1 MSEKI
6 LIVDDDPR
14 VLRTFARNLAV
25 VGHDVLTASRGEEA
39 LRIYDREQPAI
50 SMVDVRMPDMDG
62 FAVLRAIRK
71 RDPTAEVILVTG
83 HGDMSIAIDALRAGA
98 SDFIPKPVGQVT
110 LETALQRAQG
120 RLHLK
125 RELRTAQ
132 QALQEH
138 ATELEERNAD
148 LDAFA
153 HTVAHSLKGSLGL
166 IVGRAELLMNAS
178 DYELSEQKRRQS
190 LEAIARTGRQMSHTI
205 NELLLLA
212 SIRNIDVTHVP
223 LDMERIV
230 EAAQQRLASLIEE
243 KEAQVILPDGWPSA
257 LGYGPWIEEVWVNY
271 LSNALKYGGTPP
283 RIELGASPQNGSIRF
298 WVKDDGPGITPEDQ
312 ARLYTPFTRIDQAAS
327 QGHGLGLSIV
337 YRIVE
342 KLGGTV
348 GVESEP
354 GAGSVF
360 WFTLP
365 AETADYG
372 SRGEEDE
379 PAQSTSAQN
388 DRSEAQFRWTG
399 SSSTREE

>member
-1 MSEKI
+1 MTSEKI

-25 VGHDVLTASRGEEA
+25 SGYEVLTASRGDEA
-39 LRIYDREQPAI
+39 LQVYDREEPVI
-50 SMVDVRMPDMDG
+50 SMIDVRMPDMDG
-62 FAVLRAIRK
+62 FALLRAIRE
-71 RDPTAEVILVTG
+71 RNPTAEVILVTG

-125 RELRTAQ
+125 RELRAAQ

-153 HTVAHSLKGSLGL
+153 HTVAHSLKNSLGL
-166 IVGRAELLMNAS
+166 IVGRAELLLS
-178 DYELSEQKRRQS
+178 DEIDLPPEKQRHS
-190 LEAIARTGRQMSHTI
+190 LHTVSRTARHMSHVI
-205 NELLLLA
+205 DELLLLA
-212 SIRNIDVTHVP
+212 SIRNVDVTISPMNMHRAVAAAR
-223 LDMERIV
+223 ER
-230 EAAQQRLASLIEE
+230 LTPLIEE
-243 KEAQVILPDGWPSA
+243 HDAEIILPDKWPAA
-257 LGYGPWIEEVWVNY
+257 LGHEPWIEEVWVNY

-283 RIELGASPQNGSIRF
+283 RIELGAEREGNLVRF
-298 WVKDDGPGITPEDQ
+298 WVRDNGPGITAEDL
-312 ARLYTPFTRIDQAAS
+312 ARLFTPFTRIAQVAA

-337 YRIVE
+337 HRIIE

-348 GVESEP
+348 GVESEI
-354 GAGSVF
+354 GIGSVF

-365 AETADYG
+365 AQDQHHQGERKI
-372 SRGEEDE
+372 SRNYSG
-379 PAQSTSAQN
+379 
-388 DRSEAQFRWTG
+388 
-399 SSSTREE
+399 

>member
-25 VGHDVLTASRGEEA
+25 AGHDVLTASHGEEA
-39 LRIYDREQPAI
+39 LQIYDQERPAI

-62 FAVLRAIRK
+62 FAVLHAIRE
-71 RDPTAEVILVTG
+71 RDPAAEVILVTG

-98 SDFIPKPVGQVT
+98 SDFIPKPMGQVT

-120 RLHLK
+120 RLRLK
-125 RELRTAQ
+125 RELRAAQ

-153 HTVAHSLKGSLGL
+153 HTVAHSLKSSLGL
-166 IVGRAELLMNAS
+166 IVGRAELLMAAD
-178 DYELSEQKRRQS
+178 DYELSEEKRRRS
-190 LEAIARTGRQMSHTI
+190 LVAIARTGRQMSHTTD
-205 NELLLLA
+205 ELLLLA
-212 SIRNIDVTHVP
+212 SIRNIDVTLTP
-223 LDMERIV
+223 LNMERIV
-230 EAAQQRLASLIEE
+230 DAACQRLSALIEE
-243 KEAQVILPDGWPSA
+243 RTAEITLPEAWPTA
-257 LGYGPWIEEVWVNY
+257 LGYGPWVQEVWVNY

-283 RIELGASPQNGSIRF
+283 VIELGASPQDGSIRF
-298 WVKDDGPGITPEDQ
+298 WVKDNGPGITAEDQ
-312 ARLYTPFTRIDQAAS
+312 ARLFTPFTRIDQAAA

-337 YRIVE
+337 HRIIE

-348 GVESEP
+348 GVESEV
-354 GAGSVF
+354 GAGSTF

-365 AETADYG
+365 AEKTLSY
-372 SRGEEDE
+372 
-379 PAQSTSAQN
+379 
-388 DRSEAQFRWTG
+388 TG
-399 SSSTREE
+399 RI